1 MKKEQ
6 DKERTKN
13 KGVMSSI
20 NDKPDKRKN
29 KEKTDKK
36 KGIISELNDN
46 PDRKE

>member
-1 MKKEQ
+1 MKKKQ

-13 KGVMSSI
+13 NGVMSRI

-29 KEKTDKK
+29 KQNTDKK
-36 KGIISELNDN
+36 KGIISKLNDN

>member
-6 DKERTKN
+6 DKERKN
-13 KGVMSSI
+13 KGVMSRI

-29 KEKTDKK
+29 KENTDKK
-36 KGIISELNDN
+36 KGIISKLNDN